1 MKFVDEATICVS
13 AGNGG
18 DGCVSFHREK
28 YILKGGPD
36 GGNGGKGGNVYIIAD
51 VNMNTLIDFRLNRLL
66 SAEHGAAGKK
76 RNRTGKTGKDIL
88 IKVPIGTRITDLNTN
103 EIIGEILHTTQQIL
117 VAKGGSNGWGN
128 MHFKSSRNRTPRFRS
143 LGKKGEQRFL
153 KLEMMLLAD
162 VGMVGC
168 PNAGK
173 STFLSVVSTAKP
185 KISNYPFTTLVPSL
199 GVVKIDKNL
208 RFVIADIPG
217 LIKGASQGIGLGVH
231 FLKHLERC
239 RILLHLIDIAPID
252 GSDPLKNALTVI
264 NELQNYSR
272 KFSQLPCF
280 LVFNKIDLCNNSEN
294 AKEIAKKISTILK
307 VSKYYLV
314 SAKNNIGILPL
325 CRDLMFFIKKL
336 N

>member
-143 LGKKGEQRFL
+143 LGKKE
-153 KLEMMLLAD
+153 
-162 VGMVGC
+162 
-168 PNAGK
+168 
-173 STFLSVVSTAKP
+173 
-185 KISNYPFTTLVPSL
+185 
-199 GVVKIDKNL
+199 
-208 RFVIADIPG
+208 
-217 LIKGASQGIGLGVH
+217 
-231 FLKHLERC
+231 
-239 RILLHLIDIAPID
+239 
-252 GSDPLKNALTVI
+252 
-264 NELQNYSR
+264 
-272 KFSQLPCF
+272 
-280 LVFNKIDLCNNSEN
+280 NN
-294 AKEIAKKISTILK
+294 
-307 VSKYYLV
+307 
-314 SAKNNIGILPL
+314 
-325 CRDLMFFIKKL
+325 DF
-336 N
+336 